1 MTDERGA
8 KVLAADAVACQSA
21 WRCPRSKG
29 GEINP
34 DALDDDH
41 RTALARVRAL
51 TGCGADDL
59 RTCPGHYTRTAEAHE
74 LVRLHRWLKAG
85 ALPLR
90 CPHPSG
96 AVVDALD
103 ELASALGAREADD
116 LERLRRKP
124 KEASGG

>member
-1 MTDERGA
+1 MADERGA

-21 WRCPRSKG
+21 WRCPRVG
-29 GEINP
+29 GAIDP

-41 RTALARVRAL
+41 RTALARVRSL
-51 TGCGADDL
+51 TGCSADDV

-124 KEASGG
+124 KEAPGG

>member
-1 MTDERGA
+1 MADERGA

-21 WRCPRSKG
+21 WRCPRVG
-29 GEINP
+29 GAIDP

-41 RTALARVRAL
+41 RAALARVRSL
-51 TGCGADDL
+51 TGCSADDV

-116 LERLRRKP
+116 LERMKRKP
-124 KEASGG
+124 KEAPSG

>member
-1 MTDERGA
+1 MADERGA

-21 WRCPRSKG
+21 WRCPRVG
-29 GEINP
+29 GAIDP

-41 RTALARVRAL
+41 RTALARVRSL
-51 TGCGADDL
+51 TGCGVDDV
-59 RTCPGHYTRTAEAHE
+59 RACPGHYTRTADAHE

-116 LERLRRKP
+116 LERMKRKP